1 MAPAELLAKARAL
14 IASDK
19 VKPLAGVG
27 VPALEA
33 LQSVAGADAE
43 ALAQALELLDSVT
56 PRPFTFLLWVDGAE
70 AVLEGESA
78 GFVYRYDRPKAE
90 VLAVMGR
97 ACIKAA
103 RSLAER
109 AKPEEAA

>member
-14 IASDK
+14 LASGK

-33 LQSVAGADAE
+33 LQSVAGDDAE
-43 ALAQALELLDSVT
+43 ALAQALELLDSMT

-70 AVLEGESA
+70 AVADGDQV
-78 GFVYRYDRPKAE
+78 GFVYRYDRKRSQ
-90 VLAVMGR
+90 VLALMGK
-97 ACIKAA
+97 ACLKAVRTNA
-103 RSLAER
+103 AER
-109 AKPEEAA
+109 AAS